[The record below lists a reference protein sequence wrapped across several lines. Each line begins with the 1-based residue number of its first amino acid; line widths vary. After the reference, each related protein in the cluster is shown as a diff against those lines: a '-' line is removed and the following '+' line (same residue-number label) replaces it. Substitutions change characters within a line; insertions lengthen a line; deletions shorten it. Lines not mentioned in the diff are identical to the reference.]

1 MEWKTI
7 PFYLRDVH
15 ESSDTLLRSFARCT
29 GRTVPAHRRTLTP
42 KDGEIILSVYKR
54 PRSTQIS
61 VHPRFLVPWEPVE
74 NDEAVVIKG
83 PLLGVTGVVKSKD
96 GSKCMVAFQVDND
109 TLDYSIEESELASIE
124 DFTG

>member
-1 MEWKTI
+1 M
-7 PFYLRDVH
+7 
-15 ESSDTLLRSFARCT
+15 
-29 GRTVPAHRRTLTP
+29 TP

-61 VHPRFLVPWEPVE
+61 VHLRFLVPWEPIE

-96 GSKCMVAFQVDND
+96 GSKCVVAFRVDND
-109 TLDYSIEESELASIE
+109 TLDYSFEESELASIE